1 MPRQS
6 STRKTTAPGF
16 EKSLAELEK
25 LVERMES
32 GEQNLEDALKD
43 FERGIELTRQCQ
55 GALQEAELK
64 VRKLLE
70 QNGPDGSNERLVPLD
85 DESEDA

>member
-1 MPRQS
+1 MPK
-6 STRKTTAPGF
+6 KTTSRKAEAPGF

-32 GEQNLEDALKD
+32 GDQKLEDALKD

-55 GALQEAELK
+55 SALQSAELK

-70 QNGPDGSNERLVPLD
+70 ENGEERLSPLD
-85 DESEDA
+85 EPTDED